1 MQENITEVALELADY
16 VHAAR
21 YAGGKN
27 TVDVMAGVGRLLN
40 ANGAMGED
48 VLAILAYAQLFLST
62 AVSRINLE
70 EDDGVIEGAFRFVH
84 KAVTI
89 LENATGKS
97 ASEYI

>member
-1 MQENITEVALELADY
+1 
-16 VHAAR
+16 
-21 YAGGKN
+21 
-27 TVDVMAGVGRLLN
+27 
-40 ANGAMGED
+40 MGED